1 MQPMQVENTTNQS
14 PLPID
19 TFRVALVCM
28 PFATALVPSIQVGLL
43 TAITEQA
50 GFQTDAYHLNLNLAA
65 SLTPEVYEP
74 LCFHRGHM
82 TGEWLFS
89 VAAFGQEAQEDD
101 ALYFKAFPEEIAWIK
116 KQGKDA
122 AFFSSLRHEI
132 LPRYIGDCLQMVDW
146 GRYAVVGFSSTFQQ
160 NVASLALAR
169 RIKERYPLIKIVF
182 GGANFEGEMGPEY
195 VRAFPFIDYAIVGE
209 GDIAF
214 PALLRY
220 LVDRKGE
227 RMVEADTASD
237 IYRPHAAAHGTRRRI
252 AYMPGRSTSYG
263 EVTNQSEMMEDLQ
276 ASLSTA
282 GITEDVPFGV
292 VMRTTNGIAFP
303 GQVKPVRDMDTL
315 PTPNYDE
322 YFERSKCLGLTARRI
337 IPFESSR
344 GCWWGQKHHCT
355 FCGLNG
361 YGLAFRAKTP
371 KRVFEELS
379 ELARKH
385 RISYFEAVDN
395 ILDLKYLKDFF
406 TTIAETRTDYQ
417 FFYEVKANLTR
428 EQVRTLYRGGVRSIQ
443 PGIESLSSHVLQLMR
458 KGCTML
464 QNVRLLKW
472 CRYYNMSVGWN
483 LIWGFPGETVE
494 DYLQEQEVLKLI
506 SHLQPPRGYSRIW
519 LERFAPYFT
528 DRGLFPIHDIQPEAS
543 YRYVYPPQVALDRV
557 AYYFDYHMEQ
567 TVPDNMHEETRDL
580 VEEWKRRWN
589 ARSPDTLVYRRTNNA
604 LFIDENRGLGHR
616 ISYAFDG
623 HAALI
628 YEYCSDNMQTC
639 ATVVEFLKTAFGWP
653 RFSNGDVQRTLEEFC
668 RLGLMLTENGK
679 YLSLA
684 LPVNPNW

>member
-1 MQPMQVENTTNQS
+1 MQVMRTTDQS
-14 PLPID
+14 STAVD
-19 TFRVALVCM
+19 SFRVALVCM
-28 PFATALVPSIQVGLL
+28 PFAIALAPSIQVGLL
-43 TAITEQA
+43 TAIAEQE
-50 GFQTDAYHLNLNLAA
+50 GFPTDAYHLNLNLAA
-65 SLTPEVYEP
+65 SLTADVYEP

-89 VAAFGQEAQEDD
+89 VAAFGEEAQEDD
-101 ALYFKAFPEEIAWIK
+101 ELYFKAFPKEIDWIK

-122 AFFSSLRHEI
+122 AFLSSMRHEI
-132 LPRYIGDCLQMVDW
+132 LPRYIDDCLEMVDR
-146 GRYAVVGFSSTFQQ
+146 GHYSVIGFSSTFQQ

-169 RIKERYPLIKIVF
+169 CIKKRHPLAKIVF

-195 VRAFPFIDYAIVGE
+195 ARAFPFIDYAVVGE

-220 LVDRKGE
+220 LANCKGE
-227 RMVEADTASD
+227 SVVEADSAPVL
-237 IYRPHAAAHGTRRRI
+237 YRPEVAEQGAQRRVV
-252 AYMPGRSTSYG
+252 YMPGRSTSYRDG
-263 EVTNQSEMMEDLQ
+263 TIQSVLMEAHQ
-276 ASLSTA
+276 TSFPTT

-292 VMRTTNGIAFP
+292 VMRTANGIAFSDQAQP
-303 GQVKPVRDMDTL
+303 DRDTDAL
-315 PTPNYDE
+315 PTPNYTE
-322 YFERSKCLGLTARRI
+322 YFERARSLGLTARRI

-371 KRVFEELS
+371 KRVFDELT
-379 ELARKH
+379 ELAHKH

-395 ILDLKYLKDFF
+395 MLDRHYLKDFF
-406 TTIAETRTDYQ
+406 TTIEQTRTDYQ
-417 FFYEVKANLTR
+417 FFYEVKANLTH
-428 EQVRTLYRGGVRSIQ
+428 EQIRTLYRGGVRSIQ

-483 LIWGFPGETVE
+483 LIWGFPGETME
-494 DYLQEQEVLKLI
+494 DYLQGREVLKLI

-519 LERFAPYFT
+519 PERFAPYFT
-528 DRGLFPIHDIQPEAS
+528 DRDLFPIHDIRPEAS
-543 YRYVYPPQVALDRV
+543 YRYVYPTQVALDRM
-557 AYYFDYHMEQ
+557 AYFFDYRMEQ
-567 TVPDNMHEETRDL
+567 TVSDDMHEETREL
-580 VEEWKRRWN
+580 VEEWQRRWN
-589 ARSPDTLVYRRTNNA
+589 ARSPDTLVYRRTNDA
-604 LFIDENRGLGHR
+604 LFIDENRGSGRRL
-616 ISYAFDG
+616 SYAFDG
-623 HAALI
+623 PSALM
-628 YEYCSDNMQTC
+628 YEYCSETMQTST
-639 ATVVEFLKTAFGWP
+639 TVVEFLETALGWP
-653 RFSNGDVQRTLEEFC
+653 RFTRDDVQRALEEFC
-668 RLGLMLTENGK
+668 RLGLMLTEDGK